1 MRALRQSGPARAG
14 KTAGQREESRPPPR
28 RRGNTL
34 QQQLAAA
41 QRSLRAVTRSRDRY
55 ADLYQFAPSAYLVLD
70 QAGAII
76 DVNRAGERLLA
87 LGREVLLHETLARF
101 VVAEEF
107 DYFNRSLAGLG
118 QQGNHPGFEVT
129 LARADGS
136 RFGAQFDGLRLDEAG
151 KSRLLLVLTDI
162 TAHKKTEAALREQ
175 EEFFRL
181 IAENLGDFIA
191 VLDTEGRRIYNSP
204 SYQQLFG
211 DSRDLRGTDSFAEIH
226 EDDRARIRQAFDE
239 TVRTGVG
246 RRSEYRFQLA
256 DGSIRH
262 MESVGGVITDGT
274 GEVLR
279 VVVVARDVTE
289 RKQAETQLQHAAA
302 AFDTHLG
309 IMVTDADGVIQKD
322 NRAFSD
328 LTGYAAEEAVG
339 QTPKLLQS
347 GRHDAAF
354 YAAMRDSVRSSGSW
368 QGETWNRRKNGE
380 IYPQWLT
387 ITAVRNGTDAG
398 ASHFVATMA
407 DISERKAA
415 EEQIRHLALYDDLT
429 QLPNRRLL
437 IDRLRWALTASSR
450 SRRHGALLMIDLDR
464 FKELN
469 DNHGHDHGDLLL
481 QQVAQ
486 RLTRCIREADTA
498 ARLGGD
504 EFVVMLTDL
513 SEDPAEARRD
523 ATAVGEKIL
532 AALNRTYPL
541 FGKRHRS
548 TPSIGITLFADQ
560 QQSVDQLLKQAD
572 LAMYQAKAAGRNAL
586 QFFEPGAT
594 P

>member
-1 MRALRQSGPARAG
+1 
-14 KTAGQREESRPPPR
+14 
-28 RRGNTL
+28 
-34 QQQLAAA
+34 
-41 QRSLRAVTRSRDRY
+41 
-55 ADLYQFAPSAYLVLD
+55 LYQFAPSAYLVLD

-87 LGREVLLHETLARF
+87 LGREELLHETLARF
-101 VVAEEF
+101 VVAEEL
-107 DYFNRSLAGLG
+107 DYFNSSLAGLG

-226 EDDRARIRQAFDE
+226 EEDRTRIKQAFDE

-289 RKQAETQLQHAAA
+289 RKLAETQLQQAAA
-302 AFDTHLG
+302 AFETHLG
-309 IMVTDADGVIQKD
+309 IMVTDAGGVIQKV

-481 QQVAQ
+481 QLVAQ

-513 SEDPAEARRD
+513 SEDPAEARRA

-532 AALNRTYPL
+532 AALNRSYPL
-541 FGKRHRS
+541 FGKRHHS

-572 LAMYQAKAAGRNAL
+572 MAMYQAKAAGRNAMK
-586 QFFEPGAT
+586 FFNPGSSACPSGGALRFEGSST
-594 P
+594 QLR